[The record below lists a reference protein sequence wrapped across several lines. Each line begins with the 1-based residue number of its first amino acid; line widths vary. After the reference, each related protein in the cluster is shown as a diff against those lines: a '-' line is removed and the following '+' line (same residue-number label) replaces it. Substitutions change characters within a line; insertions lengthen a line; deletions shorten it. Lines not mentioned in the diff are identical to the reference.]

1 MGGIGVIGAQ
11 GVAKRIW
18 GLETQY
24 RRIRRLAGDQG
35 FERHF
40 EGPKIRWWAGDRGL
54 EVEARCPG
62 RRQGVKVYKWGFG
75 FFVIGLRQRL

>member
-1 MGGIGVIGAQ
+1 M
-11 GVAKRIW
+11 AKRIW

-35 FERHF
+35 FKRPF
-40 EGPKIRWWAGDRGL
+40 KGQKIRWWAGDRGL

-62 RRQGVKVYKWGFG
+62 RCQGVKVYKWA
-75 FFVIGLRQRL
+75 ISSSDMGLQGL